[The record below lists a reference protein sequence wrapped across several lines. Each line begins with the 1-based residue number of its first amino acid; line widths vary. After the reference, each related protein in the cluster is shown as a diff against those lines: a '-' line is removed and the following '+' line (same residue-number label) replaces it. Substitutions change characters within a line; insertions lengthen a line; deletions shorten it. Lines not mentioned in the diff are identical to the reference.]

1 LDIQEKSLKNRLY
14 TIGYSPFTD
23 ERFMEVL
30 RHHGIGAV
38 CDVRSMPYSRY
49 KPEFNKAALEQNLQ
63 RQSIGYL
70 FVGTM
75 LGGRPAEPDLYEGGR
90 VRFDLV
96 AQSRVFQKGL
106 AWLKQTAKAQTAA
119 LMCAEKD
126 PLTCHRTILVCRHL
140 RHEFDIF
147 HILEDGTVEDHKD
160 AERRLVKLVGIPT
173 DDLFRTEEE
182 LISDAYDLQG
192 RKIAYVRKE

>member
-1 LDIQEKSLKNRLY
+1 MKSLKNRLY

-23 ERFMEVL
+23 EGFIDVL
-30 RHHGIGAV
+30 RHHGVGAV
-38 CDVRSMPYSRY
+38 CDIRSVPYSRY
-49 KPEFNKAALEQNLQ
+49 KPEFNKAVLEQRLA
-63 RQSIGYL
+63 RHTMGYFFL
-70 FVGTM
+70 GTM
-75 LGGRPAEPDLYEGGR
+75 LGGRASDPELYEAGR

-96 AQSRVFQKGL
+96 AQSSTFQRGL
-106 AWLKQTAKAQTAA
+106 SVLKQIAHDYSAV

-126 PLTCHRTILVCRHL
+126 PLTCHRTILVCRQI

-147 HILEDGTVEDHKD
+147 HILEDGTLESHQD

-182 LISDAYDLQG
+182 LIDDAYDLQAG
-192 RKIAYVRKE
+192 KIAYLRKE

>member
-1 LDIQEKSLKNRLY
+1 
-14 TIGYSPFTD
+14 
-23 ERFMEVL
+23 ML
-30 RHHGIGAV
+30 RHHGIGAA

-49 KPEFNKAALEQNLQ
+49 KPEFNKAVIEQSLAREGIEYFFFGNM
-63 RQSIGYL
+63 
-70 FVGTM
+70 V
-75 LGGRPAEPDLYEGGR
+75 GGRPADPELFEDGR

-96 AQSRVFQKGL
+96 AQSSVFQQGL
-106 AWLKQTAKAQTAA
+106 AGLRQVARDHTAV

-126 PLTCHRTILVCRHL
+126 PLTCHRTILVCRQL
-140 RHEFDIF
+140 RAEFNIF
-147 HILEDGTVEDHKD
+147 HILEDGTLEDHKD

-192 RKIAYVRKE
+192 KKIAYVRKE